1 MTDDAPIRLSDFS
14 LTAGGRVLIENASLT
29 IRRGE
34 LVLLVGA
41 SGSGKSVTLSF
52 LTGLFR
58 AGSGVT
64 TTGVAAVL
72 GRDPAAG
79 GPPEGVAVVFQDFAL
94 FDDWDAKTNV
104 RFAEDHAKHGEPPHE
119 SIEALLGSF
128 GLPFGARPAQM
139 SGGQKQRLAIA
150 RALAARPRLVFYDE
164 PTSGLDPAMS
174 DAVAARLRLAH
185 DRGGMTSVVVTHDL
199 PALSPIADRIILLD
213 PYRKSFRDV
222 PRADVDRSLAELRG
236 FRAPEPGA
244 KDSPGRKPLAVLLS
258 LAGDGLSRL
267 GDAVLALGEGLVA
280 LVPRFPQAAWGLRF
294 TVFFGRL
301 VAFGAAIPFLALAGL
316 VAGFVVSFFLFELV
330 PYSGFT
336 EPVLLEEITAALGF
350 ALFRVVVPGTT
361 ALLFA
366 ARGGA
371 ALAADF
377 GRRTASRQTDALR
390 ISGIEP
396 SRYLLGPAL
405 IASLIGAPV
414 LWFVAWKA
422 AALAAATVFLAT
434 HPGHGAFAFDDRFTS
449 LVGEASPFSTHGAWS
464 LGKTL
469 CGVFGTVVIAWRTGL
484 RRPDGGADLARGVT
498 RSVVRSILWVLFVQL
513 VFAFLEFAPAAAKR

>member
-1 MTDDAPIRLSDFS
+1 MADDDPIRLSEFS
-14 LTAGGRVLIENASLT
+14 LTAGGRLLLERTSLT

-58 AGSGVT
+58 AGSGIST
-64 TTGVAAVL
+64 SGKALVL
-72 GRDPAAG
+72 GRDPATS
-79 GPPEGVAVVFQDFAL
+79 GPPEGIAVVFQDFAL
-94 FDDWDAKTNV
+94 FDDWDAETNV
-104 RFAEDHAKHGEPPHE
+104 RFAEDHAPRGAPPHE
-119 SIEALLGSF
+119 TAAALLGSF
-128 GLPFGARPAQM
+128 GLPLGARPARM

-174 DAVAARLRLAH
+174 AAVAARLRLAH

-199 PALSPIADRIILLD
+199 PALAPIADRILLLD
-213 PYRKSFRDV
+213 PYRKGFRDV
-222 PRADVDRSLAELRG
+222 PSEQVDAALAELRG
-236 FRAPEPGA
+236 FRAPEPA
-244 KDSPGRKPLAVLLS
+244 ANESSRRRPAAVLRAI
-258 LAGDGLSRL
+258 AGDALGNL
-267 GDAVLALGEGLVA
+267 GDAVLAFCTGLVA
-280 LVPRFPQAAWGLRF
+280 LVPRFPRFAWGLRF
-294 TVFFGRL
+294 TVFFARL
-301 VAFGAAIPFLALAGL
+301 VAFGSAIPFLALAGL
-316 VAGFVVSFFLFELV
+316 VSGFVVSFFLFELV
-330 PYSGFT
+330 PYAGFT

-350 ALFRVVVPGTT
+350 ALFRVVAPGVT

-405 IASLIGAPV
+405 LASLLGAPV

-422 AALAAATVFLAT
+422 ASFAAALVFLAA
-434 HPGHGAFAFDDRFTS
+434 HPGHGAFAFDDRFTA
-449 LVGEASPFSTHGAWS
+449 LVDGASPFSSHGAWS

-469 CGVFGTVVIAWRTGL
+469 CGVFGTVVVAWRTGL
-484 RRPDGGADLARGVT
+484 RRIDGGADLARGVT
-498 RSVVRSILWVLFVQL
+498 RAVVRSILWVLFVQL